1 MIIYTAFSVKC
12 TWVGWLCLDT
22 PSAER
27 APLAGAVLPAMPGP
41 PALLQRGF
49 QKKKSPHPAEVS
61 APSRA
66 ELPACAW
73 EAAGWKA
80 GREAHHM
87 PCLQILLRLLL
98 EEETAFGLIY
108 ISATLVTAA
117 YAESWL
123 VVRHSSAALVFP
135 AAPTTP
141 ERRMGRVLCLPCSW
155 QGQSCMETSC
165 CTRCG
170 CGKGC
175 KASSLL
181 FLSDCGQ
188 PDRSHLKGRGW
199 EGGTQRVGT

>member
-1 MIIYTAFSVKC
+1 MAFSAKC
-12 TWVGWLCLDT
+12 IWVGWLCLDT

-27 APLAGAVLPAMPGP
+27 TPLAGAVLPAMSGP
-41 PALLQRGF
+41 PAQLQGGF
-49 QKKKSPHPAEVS
+49 QTPWKSPTQQKCQHPAVQS
-61 APSRA
+61 CRVCLGGSRV
-66 ELPACAW
+66 E
-73 EAAGWKA
+73 A
-80 GREAHHM
+80 GREVHHM

-117 YAESWL
+117 HAESWL
-123 VVRHSSAALVFP
+123 VVRHSSTALVFP

-165 CTRCG
+165 CTSCG